1 MKRMILL
8 AGSTVLTMI
17 IASGC
22 QQANQT
28 NATSDL
34 KDDRVATDPAID
46 ARGKNWQVATTEYV
60 SGDVL
65 AGPTLFE
72 CQPDRT
78 RPQYQQALLEPVVY
92 LGQAVASPVMALIT
106 PAWGQARYQ
115 GAVLPVTYVA
125 MPPLLPTDPAVQQQL
140 TEQHQAAIERQNELN
155 EKLKEQTAAQA
166 QRVEP
171 PVKQTLRPLP
181 DQTTIL
187 DQPAAQPAPQ
197 PQAEP
202 VTPRVVEPSE
212 PAQSNETAPPVE
224 SATPDHQPTPSADE
238 PAPLNK

>member
-28 NATSDL
+28 NTASDL

-46 ARGKNWQVATTEYV
+46 ARGSNWQVATTEYV

-65 AGPTLFE
+65 AGPTLFN

-92 LGQAVASPVMALIT
+92 LGQAVASPVMARYHTGMGAGPLPGRCI
-106 PAWGQARYQ
+106 ARD
-115 GAVLPVTYVA
+115 VRR
-125 MPPLLPTDPAVQQQL
+125 
-140 TEQHQAAIERQNELN
+140 HAAI
-155 EKLKEQTAAQA
+155 TANRSCHPA
-166 QRVEP
+166 
-171 PVKQTLRPLP
+171 
-181 DQTTIL
+181 TT
-187 DQPAAQPAPQ
+187 DRAA
-197 PQAEP
+197 
-202 VTPRVVEPSE
+202 SGC
-212 PAQSNETAPPVE
+212 
-224 SATPDHQPTPSADE
+224 H
-238 PAPLNK
+238 